1 MLNQFF
7 LTKLAM
13 IFLTT
18 VALFGA
24 TSVSAS
30 QDNLQTPIILNAKD
44 LLPQDLLQGENYK
57 IKNEVKNDGI
67 FNTYELDT
75 DYGQITVESDSILM
89 MRIAELKAL
98 KAMEELQSSEAF
110 VEAVGDSAKG
120 TIKGAGKLVTSP
132 VETSTNIVKGTGRYL
147 SNLGRSFFSDD
158 PDQDNAMS
166 VALGYD
172 TTKRQYAYEYGIDPY
187 THYEPVTR
195 RLGEIS
201 RASVAG
207 GLAPKV
213 ALSAVGGAVA
223 TGVSIGITAEGMR
236 QLVRDN
242 SPGELTKINRKKL
255 EQMGVDKKLAE
266 IFLNNYTYNPQE
278 ETLFIGALESMENVK
293 GRDAFIA
300 LASLAQNEDTAVFY
314 RLSAQMMET
323 YHLNVA
329 PAVRIWNIGGNLRLQ
344 KEDGTFIVLQPL
356 DYIFL
361 TNNVQRAL
369 DVVNS
374 DFKKVPDV
382 SAKEMW
388 ISGKFDPKVREMLTA
403 TGWKVQENA
412 TDILLKKN
420 K

>member
-1 MLNQFF
+1 MKNRSF
-7 LTKLAM
+7 LSKLAM
-13 IFLTT
+13 VVLTT

-30 QDNLQTPIILNAKD
+30 ENFIQTPIILKAAD
-44 LLPQDLLQGENYK
+44 ILPQDLLQGENYK
-57 IKNEVKNDGI
+57 IQNEVKNDGI

-89 MRIAELKAL
+89 IRIAELKAL
-98 KAMEELQSSEAF
+98 KKMEELQQSEAF
-110 VEAVGDSAKG
+110 TDAVGSTAKN

-147 SNLGRSFFSDD
+147 SNLGRSFFSKD

-172 TTKRQYAYEYGIDPY
+172 ATKRQYAFEYGIDPY
-187 THYEPVTR
+187 THYEPVTS

-213 ALSAVGGAVA
+213 ALSAVGGGVA

-236 QLVRDN
+236 QLVRDK
-242 SPGELTKINRKKL
+242 SPDELTKINRKKL

-266 IFLNNYTYNPQE
+266 TFLNNYKYNPHE
-278 ETLFIGALESMENVK
+278 ETLLVGALESMNNVN

-300 LASLAQNEDTAVFY
+300 LASLAKDEDEAVFY
-314 RLSAQMMET
+314 RFSAQMMEA
-323 YHLNVA
+323 YHVNVA
-329 PAVRIWNIGGNLRLQ
+329 PAVSIRNIGGNLRLQ
-344 KEDGTFIVLQPL
+344 RKDGTFVVLQPL

-361 TNNVQRAL
+361 TKNVQSAL

-374 DFKKVPDV
+374 DFKKLPEV

-412 TDILLKKN
+412 TDILLKK
-420 K
+420 KK